1 MKSRTWFLSGTG
13 VVVTGT
19 VLTLIVLVESI
30 FPPWAPYFI
39 FYAFLAIVIPLALHT
54 YQFGSFWA
62 VWKTHWRLTL
72 GIFVIA
78 LIWDEGII
86 TWLYERVLALLGLGD
101 NPFYSLNA
109 ALEVLAE
116 TAALKFGITSDTALM
131 LYALFILI
139 WAPIGEELF
148 YRGYMQGVLRRFGS
162 FKMSALVSAGFFGI
176 RHVTHLFFLWP
187 NVPVVAAVNWALGA
201 FVFGLLMSYLYEKTR
216 SLYPLMVVH
225 AAINLVEI
233 VLA

>member
-1 MKSRTWFLSGTG
+1 MKLRTWLLSKNGVIGTG
-13 VVVTGT
+13 I
-19 VLTLIVLVESI
+19 VLTLVVLVESI

-39 FYAFLAIVIPLALHT
+39 FYAFLAIVIPLALRT

-131 LYALFILI
+131 LYA
-139 WAPIGEELF
+139 
-148 YRGYMQGVLRRFGS
+148 
-162 FKMSALVSAGFFGI
+162 
-176 RHVTHLFFLWP
+176 
-187 NVPVVAAVNWALGA
+187 
-201 FVFGLLMSYLYEKTR
+201 
-216 SLYPLMVVH
+216 
-225 AAINLVEI
+225 
-233 VLA
+233 